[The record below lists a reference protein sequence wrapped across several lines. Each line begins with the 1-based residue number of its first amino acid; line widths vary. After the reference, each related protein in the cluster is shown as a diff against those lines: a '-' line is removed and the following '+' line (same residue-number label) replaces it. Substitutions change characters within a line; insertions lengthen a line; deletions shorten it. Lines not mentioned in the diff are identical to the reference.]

1 MDKKIAQREVLG
13 ANGVKLHTHTCG
25 SGSLVLFLHGFP
37 EFGAV
42 WTKQLREFGRD
53 HLAAAIDLRGYGL
66 SDKPTEVSAYSLGKV
81 VEDIR
86 CVIEALSPNQPAI
99 VVGHDWGGI
108 IGWAFA
114 RAYPKMVERLI
125 AINAPHPAI
134 FARELV
140 HNRAQRFASS
150 HMLFFRSPGVAEKTL
165 AAFDYA
171 LLRRMVFGRT
181 VRPEAFSAEERNAYI
196 ESWKSPGALTGG
208 LNYYRA
214 SENFRETRLEDWQIS
229 VPTLVL
235 WGDADPI
242 LLTGNLRG
250 LDLYV
255 PNLTI
260 HRHPTATHWV
270 VHEEPEW
277 VHGCIRDFIRAVPT
291 AATKSSGKR
300 GAAEPAITISAHSL
314 DAA

>member
-1 MDKKIAQREVLG
+1 MDKKFAHREILG
-13 ANGVKLHTHTCG
+13 ADGVKLHTITYG
-25 SGSLVLFLHGFP
+25 TGPLVLFLHGFP
-37 EFGAV
+37 EFSAT

-53 HLAAAIDLRGYGL
+53 HLAAAIDLRGCGL
-66 SDKPTEVSAYSLGKV
+66 SDKPAEVAAYSLSRV

-86 CVIEALSPNQPAI
+86 HVIEALSPGQPASL
-99 VVGHDWGGI
+99 VGHDWGGI

-114 RAYPKMVERLI
+114 RAYPKMLERLI
-125 AINAPHPAI
+125 IINAPHPAI

-150 HMLFFRSPGVAEKTL
+150 YMLFFRSPGVAENIL
-165 AAFDYA
+165 ASFDYA

-181 VRPEAFSAEERNAYI
+181 VSPEVFTPEERSSYLEN
-196 ESWKSPGALTGG
+196 WKRDGALTGG

-214 SENFRETRLEDWQIS
+214 SEGFRETRLEDWHIS

-235 WGDADPI
+235 WGDADSI

-250 LDLYV
+250 LEQYV
-255 PNLTI
+255 TELTI

-270 VHEEPEW
+270 VHEEPRW
-277 VHGCIRDFIRAVPT
+277 VHACIRDFMEAVP
-291 AATKSSGKR
+291 ATKNLSKR
-300 GAAEPAITISAHSL
+300 RLAETRVELSAQRQ